1 MNDSVVFLPRACPIA
16 AAPFDRILLSH
27 RFRVVRLHRPFNNLP
42 TALAPLSLIL
52 LCERSEKVKY
62 LHSDEIFNGKYHYS
76 LM

>member
-1 MNDSVVFLPRACPIA
+1 MHDNVVFLPSACPIA

-62 LHSDEIFNGKYHYS
+62 LNLDEIFMA
-76 LM
+76 LIITV